1 MFVFLVFYALLLSLI
16 KNINEKKGFMDI
28 ILLKE
33 SGVAVIREYS
43 KVKKIAIDE
52 NNYQIGDIHVGKIK
66 TTLSNIKASFI
77 QIDSVGKSGFIQ
89 IENYKS
95 NQIKKKC
102 LTHQK
107 RQEDSK
113 ILVQI
118 TKEPTG
124 NKGPSVSKNIE
135 LKGKYVSLFP
145 GSGRST
151 HRKKVLRKPSEH
163 YFKLLKI
170 LFSFNN
176 LSLEIEEKFFKIHI
190 KHIAGDLKK
199 IYKQW
204 ILIQKKVHESNTSKL
219 VSEKMDFSYKILL
232 KFYNS
237 NVRRIVL
244 DSENQAIKI
253 NNMLMQWKR
262 KKKSLNIEYS
272 LHKKDIC
279 KKYNLEKVFQQVIQS
294 KIKLKSGAFIIIEK
308 TEALTVIDVNSGT
321 FKNKTKLERSTF
333 WINCEAAKEISNQL
347 VLRNIAGVVVVD
359 FIDLDSQKD
368 QFHLLRYFDKFLHK
382 DKKDPKIVQFSEI
395 GLVELTRTRKGKNVY
410 DVFTIDCYKCNGN
423 GYLLK
428 NLNFINEKKYDLTTL
443 NTLSIQ

>member
-1 MFVFLVFYALLLSLI
+1 
-16 KNINEKKGFMDI
+16 MDI

-33 SGVAVIREYS
+33 SKMAVIKKYS
-43 KVKKIAIDE
+43 KVKQITIDDD
-52 NNYQIGDIHVGKIK
+52 NYQIGDIHVGKIRA
-66 TTLSNIKASFI
+66 TLHSIEASFI

-89 IENYKS
+89 IENSKS

-124 NKGPSVSKNIE
+124 NKGPNVSKSIKLN
-135 LKGKYVSLFP
+135 GKYVSLFP
-145 GSGRST
+145 ESYRST
-151 HRKKVLRKPSEH
+151 HKNKVLEKHSEH

-170 LFSFNN
+170 LFSFNDI
-176 LSLEIEEKFFKIHI
+176 SLEIKETTFKIHI

-204 ILIQKKVHESNTSKL
+204 ILIQKKVNKSNTSKL

-232 KFYNS
+232 NFYNS

-244 DSENQAIKI
+244 NSKNQAIKI
-253 NNMLMQWKR
+253 NNILMQWQKQ
-262 KKKSLNIEYS
+262 KKSLDIEYY
-272 LHKKDIC
+272 LNKEDIY

-294 KIKLKSGAFIIIEK
+294 KIKLKSGAFIKIEK

-347 VLRNIAGVVVVD
+347 MLRNIGGVVVVD
-359 FIDLDSQKD
+359 FIDLNSQKD

-382 DKKDPKIVQFSEI
+382 DEKDPKIVQFSEI
-395 GLVELTRTRKGKNVY
+395 GLVELTRTRKGKNMY
-410 DVFTIDCYKCNGN
+410 DVFTVDCYKCNGN

-428 NLNFINEKKYDLTTL
+428 NLKFINEKKCDLTTL

>member
-1 MFVFLVFYALLLSLI
+1 
-16 KNINEKKGFMDI
+16 MDI

-33 SGVAVIREYS
+33 SGVAVIKKYS
-43 KVKKIAIDE
+43 KVKKVAIDE

-66 TTLSNIKASFI
+66 ATLRSIKASFI
-77 QIDSVGKSGFIQ
+77 QIDSIGKSGFIQ
-89 IENYKS
+89 IENSKS
-95 NQIKKKC
+95 NQIKKKN

-107 RQEDSK
+107 RQENSK

-124 NKGPSVSKNIE
+124 NKGPNVSKRIE
-135 LKGKYVSLFP
+135 LKGRYVSLFP
-145 GSGRST
+145 GNRRST
-151 HRKKVLRKPSEH
+151 YKKKVLEKHIEF

-170 LFSFNN
+170 LFSFNH
-176 LSLEIEEKFFKIHI
+176 LSLEIEEKTFKTHI
-190 KHIAGDLKK
+190 KHIAGDLKR

-204 ILIQKKVHESNTSKL
+204 ILIQKKVNESNTSEL
-219 VSEKMDFSYKILL
+219 VSEKVDFSYKILL
-232 KFYNS
+232 NFYNS
-237 NVRRIVL
+237 NVEKIVL

-253 NNMLMQWKR
+253 SNILMQWQ
-262 KKKSLNIEYS
+262 KKKKPLDIEYC
-272 LHKKDIC
+272 LNKEKIY

-347 VLRNIAGVVVVD
+347 VLRNIGGVVVVD
-359 FIDLDSQKD
+359 FIDLNSQKD

-382 DKKDPKIVQFSEI
+382 DKKDPKIIQFSEI
-395 GLVELTRTRKGKNVY
+395 GLVELTRARKGKNVY
-410 DVFTIDCYKCNGN
+410 DVFTINCYKCDGN

-428 NLNFINEKKYDLTTL
+428 NLNFINAKECDLTTL